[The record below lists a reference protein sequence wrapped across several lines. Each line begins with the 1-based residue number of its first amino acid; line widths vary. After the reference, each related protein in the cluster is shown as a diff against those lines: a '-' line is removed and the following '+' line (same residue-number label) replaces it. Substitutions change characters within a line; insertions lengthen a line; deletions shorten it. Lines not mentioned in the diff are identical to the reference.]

1 MATSCLVA
9 WMKNHLWFMDE
20 ETDTYVLFLFPKI
33 LTLCFGV
40 LLVVP
45 FIVVLRIGSGSW
57 YKVGQ

>member
-1 MATSCLVA
+1 
-9 WMKNHLWFMDE
+9 MKNHLWFMDE